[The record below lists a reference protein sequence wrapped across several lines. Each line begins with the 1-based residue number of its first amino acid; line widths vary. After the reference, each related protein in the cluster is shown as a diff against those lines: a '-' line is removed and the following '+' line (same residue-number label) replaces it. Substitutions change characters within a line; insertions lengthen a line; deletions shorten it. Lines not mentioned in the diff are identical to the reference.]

1 MKKIIMSLISAL
13 ALMMVANA
21 QKPVVHIL
29 EYESFNNV
37 KVSDDFIVKLVS
49 ADKYMVRTTV
59 DGRIESYVKAY
70 VQNGTLYISL
80 DRKSFPSDLKKA
92 LRVKGAPAPIL
103 EVEISFPSLESI
115 EMGGNSILHRSDVIY
130 SEYFKLTV
138 NEKARVDK
146 IYVDCNTAEV
156 ILSKNAYADVET
168 RASEMLYVIASNSSK
183 AVVKQS
189 GKNLKIDAAG
199 SSEVSAIA
207 EVDHI
212 NVLTSSMSS
221 VILSPGTADSMTVS
235 AVGSSKID
243 AEAVSVSKAS
253 MSQSGTSRCYVNVSD
268 TLKVNLTG
276 NSLLSFKEK
285 PYIDVERIVSSTL
298 IKADDPKR
306 R

>member
-1 MKKIIMSLISAL
+1 MKKIFMSMILAL

-21 QKPVVHIL
+21 QKPVVHML
-29 EYESFNNV
+29 EYESFANV
-37 KVSDDFIVKLVS
+37 KVSDDFIVKLVA

-59 DGRIESYVKAY
+59 DGRIESYVKSY

-103 EVEISFPSLESI
+103 EVEISFPSIESM
-115 EMGGNSILHRSDVIY
+115 EMGGNSILHRSDVLY
-130 SEYFKLTV
+130 AESFKLTV
-138 NEKARVDK
+138 NDKARVDK

-168 RASEMLYVIASNSSK
+168 RASEMLYVITSNSSK
-183 AVVKQS
+183 AVVKQA

-199 SSEVSAIA
+199 SSEVTAIA

-221 VILSPGTADSMTVS
+221 VILSPGTADSMAVS

-285 PYIDVERIVSSTL
+285 PYIDVERIVGSTL

>member
-13 ALMMVANA
+13 ALMMVAYA

-103 EVEISFPSLESI
+103 EVEISFPSIESM

>member
-1 MKKIIMSLISAL
+1 MKKIFMSLILAL

-21 QKPVVHIL
+21 QKPVVHML
-29 EYESFNNV
+29 EYESFANV
-37 KVSDDFIVKLVS
+37 KVSDDFIVKLVA

-59 DGRIESYVKAY
+59 DGRIESYVKSY

-103 EVEISFPSLESI
+103 EVEISFPSIESM
-115 EMGGNSILHRSDVIY
+115 EMGGNSILHRSDVLY
-130 SEYFKLTV
+130 AESFKLTV
-138 NEKARVDK
+138 NDKARVDK

-168 RASEMLYVIASNSSK
+168 RASEMLYVITSNSSK
-183 AVVKQS
+183 AVVKQA

-199 SSEVSAIA
+199 SSEVTAIA

-221 VILSPGTADSMTVS
+221 VILSPGKADSMAVS

-285 PYIDVERIVSSTL
+285 PYIDVERIVGSTL

>member
-37 KVSDDFIVKLVS
+37 MVSDDFIVKLVS

-103 EVEISFPSLESI
+103 EVEISFPSIESM

-183 AVVKQS
+183 AVVKQA

>member
-1 MKKIIMSLISAL
+1 MKKIFMSMILAL

-21 QKPVVHIL
+21 QKPVVHML
-29 EYESFNNV
+29 EYESFANV
-37 KVSDDFIVKLVS
+37 KVSDDFIVKLVA

-59 DGRIESYVKAY
+59 DGRIESYVKSY

-103 EVEISFPSLESI
+103 EVEISFPSIESM
-115 EMGGNSILHRSDVIY
+115 EMGGNSILHRSDVLY
-130 SEYFKLTV
+130 AESFKLTV
-138 NEKARVDK
+138 NDKARVDK

-168 RASEMLYVIASNSSK
+168 RASEMLYVITSNSSK
-183 AVVKQS
+183 AVVKQA

-199 SSEVSAIA
+199 SSEVTAIA

-221 VILSPGTADSMTVS
+221 VILSPGKADSMAVS

-285 PYIDVERIVSSTL
+285 PYIDVERIVGSTL

>member
-13 ALMMVANA
+13 ALMMVAYA

-29 EYESFNNV
+29 EYESFTNV

-103 EVEISFPSLESI
+103 EVEISFPSLESM

-183 AVVKQS
+183 AVVKQA

-285 PYIDVERIVSSTL
+285 PYIDVERIVGSTL

>member
-80 DRKSFPSDLKKA
+80 DRKSFPSDIKKA

-103 EVEISFPSLESI
+103 EVEISFPSLESM
-115 EMGGNSILHRSDVIY
+115 EMGGNSILHRSDVLY
-130 SEYFKLTV
+130 TESFKLTV
-138 NEKARVDK
+138 NDKARVDK
-146 IYVDCNTAEV
+146 IYIDCNTAEV

-183 AVVKQS
+183 AVVKQA

>member
-21 QKPVVHIL
+21 QKPVVHTL

-103 EVEISFPSLESI
+103 EVEISFPSIESM

-183 AVVKQS
+183 AVVKQA

>member
-103 EVEISFPSLESI
+103 EVEISFPSIESM

-183 AVVKQS
+183 AVVKQA

>member
-1 MKKIIMSLISAL
+1 MKKIFMSMILAL

-21 QKPVVHIL
+21 QKPVVHML
-29 EYESFNNV
+29 EYESFANV
-37 KVSDDFIVKLVS
+37 KVSDDFIVKLVA

-59 DGRIESYVKAY
+59 DGRIESYVKSY

-80 DRKSFPSDLKKA
+80 DRKNFPSDLKKA

-103 EVEISFPSLESI
+103 EVEISFPSIESM
-115 EMGGNSILHRSDVIY
+115 EMGGNSILHRSDVLY
-130 SEYFKLTV
+130 AESFKLTV
-138 NEKARVDK
+138 NDKARVDK

-168 RASEMLYVIASNSSK
+168 RASEMLYVITSNSSK
-183 AVVKQS
+183 AVVKQA

-199 SSEVSAIA
+199 SSEVTAIA

-221 VILSPGTADSMTVS
+221 VILSPGKADSMAVS

-285 PYIDVERIVSSTL
+285 PYIDVERIVGSTL

>member
-1 MKKIIMSLISAL
+1 MKKIFMSMILAL

-21 QKPVVHIL
+21 QKPVVHMR
-29 EYESFNNV
+29 ESFANV
-37 KVSDDFIVKLVS
+37 KVSDDFIVKLVA

-59 DGRIESYVKAY
+59 DGRIESYVKSY

-103 EVEISFPSLESI
+103 EVEISFPSIESM
-115 EMGGNSILHRSDVIY
+115 EMGGNSILHRSDVLY
-130 SEYFKLTV
+130 AESFKLTV
-138 NEKARVDK
+138 NDKARVDK

-168 RASEMLYVIASNSSK
+168 RASEMLYVITSNSSK
-183 AVVKQS
+183 AVVKQA

-199 SSEVSAIA
+199 SSEVTAIA

-221 VILSPGTADSMTVS
+221 VILSPGTADSMAVS

-285 PYIDVERIVSSTL
+285 PYIDVERIVGSTL

>member
-37 KVSDDFIVKLVS
+37 KVSDDFIVKLIS

-103 EVEISFPSLESI
+103 EVEISFPSLESM

-183 AVVKQS
+183 AVVKQA

>member
-103 EVEISFPSLESI
+103 EVEISFPSLESM

-183 AVVKQS
+183 AVVKQA

>member
-103 EVEISFPSLESI
+103 EVEISFPSLESM

-183 AVVKQS
+183 AVVKQA

-285 PYIDVERIVSSTL
+285 PYIDVERIVGSTL

>member
-13 ALMMVANA
+13 ALMMVAYA

-103 EVEISFPSLESI
+103 EVEISFPSLESM
-115 EMGGNSILHRSDVIY
+115 EMGGNSILHRSDVLY
-130 SEYFKLTV
+130 TESFKLTV
-138 NEKARVDK
+138 NDKARVDK

-183 AVVKQS
+183 AVVKQA

>member
-1 MKKIIMSLISAL
+1 MKKIFMSLILAL

-21 QKPVVHIL
+21 QKPVVHML
-29 EYESFNNV
+29 EYESFANV
-37 KVSDDFIVKLVS
+37 KVSDDFIVKLVA

-59 DGRIESYVKAY
+59 DGRIESYVKSY

-92 LRVKGAPAPIL
+92 LRVKGVPAPIL
-103 EVEISFPSLESI
+103 EVEISFPSIESM
-115 EMGGNSILHRSDVIY
+115 EMGGNSILHRSDVLY
-130 SEYFKLTV
+130 AESFKLTV
-138 NEKARVDK
+138 NDKARVDK

-168 RASEMLYVIASNSSK
+168 RASEMLYVITSNSSK
-183 AVVKQS
+183 AVVKQA

-199 SSEVSAIA
+199 SSEVTAIA

-221 VILSPGTADSMTVS
+221 VILSPGKADSMAVS

-285 PYIDVERIVSSTL
+285 PYIDVERIVGSTL

>member
-183 AVVKQS
+183 AVVKQA

>member
-103 EVEISFPSLESI
+103 EVEISFPSLESM
-115 EMGGNSILHRSDVIY
+115 EMGGNSILHRSDVLY
-130 SEYFKLTV
+130 TESFKLTV
-138 NEKARVDK
+138 NDKARVDK

-183 AVVKQS
+183 AVVKQA

-285 PYIDVERIVSSTL
+285 PYIDVERIVGSTL